1 MRRLLVSVPLLV
13 LVATAAC
20 SNEPR
25 ERERAMPEVA
35 SAATVARVVP
45 HEAAELM
52 EEPGTLVLD
61 VRTEAEW
68 SRGHLPGAVRVGI
81 DRLPRVVADGE
92 LPAES
97 GQPIVVYCTV
107 GSRSARAA
115 ELLASRGYTAVH
127 DLHGGIRAWSMSGL
141 PVER

>member
-1 MRRLLVSVPLLV
+1 MRFLATLLLAAV
-13 LVATAAC
+13 LTGAPAC
-20 SNEPR
+20 SGD
-25 ERERAMPEVA
+25 
-35 SAATVARVVP
+35 SAPSRSGADRPSAPGELVVP

-52 EEPGTLVLD
+52 EETGTVVLD

-68 SRGHLPGAVRVGI
+68 DRGHLPGAVRIGV
-81 DRLPRVVADGE
+81 DRLPEVIAAGEFPARAD
-92 LPAES
+92 
-97 GQPIVVYCTV
+97 QPIVVYCTV

-115 ELLASRGYTAVH
+115 RLLASRGFTDVY